1 MYFLGTLAP
10 RSNVFCKEWTRGHS
24 IPLEDLVGLVSACSC
39 VGVFLFMVFNLVC
52 VWSIVVYGMRL

>member
-1 MYFLGTLAP
+1 MYFLGTLVP
-10 RSNVFCKEWTRGHS
+10 QSNLFCKERTRGHP

-52 VWSIVVYGMRL
+52 LEYRSL

>member
-1 MYFLGTLAP
+1 MFFV
-10 RSNVFCKEWTRGHS
+10 RSGVGGYS